1 MYRGVARSDRGAARR
16 GNVADSMGI
25 SLKPE
30 HLKRYSQLARLMMKY
45 GRSDLVKH
53 AGLDE
58 ALTDEAAPEEAAAAP
73 EAHELAED
81 LEKLGPTFIKL
92 GQLLST
98 RVDIVPV
105 VYAEALARLQDDV
118 EPFPGD
124 EVERIV
130 EEELGVRLS
139 KAFEEFD
146 IQPMAAA
153 SLGQVHRA
161 KLRDGRPVAVK
172 VQRPGIREVVMHDME
187 ALEELADFMDRH
199 TEAGRRYEF
208 TQILGEMRRSLVR
221 ELDYRQEASNLAT
234 LGQNLASFDRIIVPE
249 PVGDYTTSRV
259 LTMDYVRGRK
269 ITRIGPLARLDMDGV
284 GLGEALFEAYLQQI
298 LVDGFFHADP
308 HPGNVF
314 LTDDRRLALIDVG
327 MVGRITPDLQD
338 KLLRLLLAISE
349 ARGEDAAN
357 LLVELGER
365 RARFDNEAFRR
376 EITHL
381 VVEHHNVSA
390 ENLQI
395 GRVVIELTR
404 SAADNGLRVPSQ
416 LTLLGKTL
424 LNLDQVGRTLDSE
437 FEPNAAIRRH
447 AAKLMQQRALKNAS
461 PANVFSS
468 LLEMNDFVQRLPG
481 RLNRVLDS
489 VADNQLEVNVKL
501 TNATTI
507 MEGLQKIANRIAT
520 GAILASLI
528 IGASM
533 MMRVETAFR
542 ILGYPGYATILFVA
556 AVAGGVLLVV
566 DITLHDRRT
575 RRDTKR

>member
-1 MYRGVARSDRGAARR
+1 
-16 GNVADSMGI
+16 MGI

-30 HLKRYSQLARLMMKY
+30 HLKRYSQIARLLVRY

-58 ALTDEAAPEEAAAAP
+58 ALTDETGTDEGSCVP
-73 EAHELAED
+73 EAQELAAD
-81 LEKLGPTFIKL
+81 LERLGPTFIKL

-105 VYAEALARLQDDV
+105 AYAEALARLQDNV
-118 EPFPGD
+118 EPFPSE

-130 EEELGVRLS
+130 QEELGARLS
-139 KAFEEFD
+139 KAFEAFELK
-146 IQPMAAA
+146 PMAAA

-161 KLRDGRPVAVK
+161 TLRDGRTVAVK
-172 VQRPGIREVVMHDME
+172 VQRPGIREVVVQDME
-187 ALEELADFMDRH
+187 ALEEIADFLDRH

-208 TQILGEMRRSLVR
+208 LQILTEMRRSLLR

-234 LGQNLASFDRIIVPE
+234 LGQNLAQFERIIVPE
-249 PVGDYTTSRV
+249 PVQDYTTSRV

-269 ITRIGPLARLDMDGV
+269 ITAIGPLARLEMDGE
-284 GLGEALFEAYLQQI
+284 GLGETLFEAYLKQI

-314 LTDDRRLALIDVG
+314 LTEDRRLALLDVG

-349 ARGEDAAN
+349 ARGEEAAN

-365 RARFDNEAFRR
+365 RSDFDAEAFRR
-376 EITHL
+376 EITHQ
-381 VVEHHNVSA
+381 VVQHHNVSA
-390 ENLQI
+390 ENLRI

-404 SAADNGLRVPSQ
+404 ASAENGLRVPSQ

-424 LNLDQVGRTLDSE
+424 LNLDQVGRTLDPG

-447 AAKLMQQRALKNAS
+447 AAALMQQRALKNAS

-468 LLEMNDFVQRLPG
+468 LLEMNEFVQRLPG
-481 RLNRVLDS
+481 RLNRVLDA
-489 VADNQLEVNVKL
+489 VADNQVEVQVRL

-507 MEGLQKIANRIAT
+507 MEGLQKIANRIAV

-533 MMRVETAFR
+533 MMRVQTSFR

-556 AVAGGVLLVV
+556 AVAGGMLLVI
-566 DITLHDRRT
+566 DITLHDRRS
-575 RRDTKR
+575 RRDPKK

>member
-1 MYRGVARSDRGAARR
+1 
-16 GNVADSMGI
+16 
-25 SLKPE
+25 
-30 HLKRYSQLARLMMKY
+30 
-45 GRSDLVKH
+45 
-53 AGLDE
+53 
-58 ALTDEAAPEEAAAAP
+58 
-73 EAHELAED
+73 
-81 LEKLGPTFIKL
+81 
-92 GQLLST
+92 
-98 RVDIVPV
+98 
-105 VYAEALARLQDDV
+105 
-118 EPFPGD
+118 
-124 EVERIV
+124 
-130 EEELGVRLS
+130 
-139 KAFEEFD
+139 
-146 IQPMAAA
+146 
-153 SLGQVHRA
+153 
-161 KLRDGRPVAVK
+161 
-172 VQRPGIREVVMHDME
+172 
-187 ALEELADFMDRH
+187 
-199 TEAGRRYEF
+199 
-208 TQILGEMRRSLVR
+208 
-221 ELDYRQEASNLAT
+221 
-234 LGQNLASFDRIIVPE
+234 
-249 PVGDYTTSRV
+249 
-259 LTMDYVRGRK
+259 
-269 ITRIGPLARLDMDGV
+269 
-284 GLGEALFEAYLQQI
+284 
-298 LVDGFFHADP
+298 
-308 HPGNVF
+308 
-314 LTDDRRLALIDVG
+314 
-327 MVGRITPDLQD
+327 
-338 KLLRLLLAISE
+338 
-349 ARGEDAAN
+349 
-357 LLVELGER
+357 VELGER
-365 RARFDNEAFRR
+365 RSHFDNEAFRR

-501 TNATTI
+501 TNAATI

-533 MMRVETAFR
+533 MMRVETSFR

-575 RRDTKR
+575 RRDSKR

>member
-1 MYRGVARSDRGAARR
+1 MYRGVARPDRVAAGR

-30 HLKRYSQLARLMMKY
+30 HLKRYSQIARLMMKY

-58 ALTDEAAPEEAAAAP
+58 ALTDEAVPEEAAAPP

-105 VYAEALARLQDDV
+105 AYAEALSRLQDDV
-118 EPFPGD
+118 EPFPSD

-130 EEELGVRLS
+130 EEELGVRIS
-139 KAFEEFD
+139 KAFAEFE

-234 LGQNLASFDRIIVPE
+234 LGENLAAFERIIVPE
-249 PVGDYTTSRV
+249 PVADYTTSRV

-269 ITRIGPLARLDMDGV
+269 ITKIGPLARLEMDGE

-365 RARFDNEAFRR
+365 RARFDNESFRR

-424 LNLDQVGRTLDSE
+424 LNLDQVGRTLDS
-437 FEPNAAIRRH
+437 
-447 AAKLMQQRALKNAS
+447 
-461 PANVFSS
+461 
-468 LLEMNDFVQRLPG
+468 
-481 RLNRVLDS
+481 

-501 TNATTI
+501 TNAATI

-533 MMRVETAFR
+533 MMRVETSFR
-542 ILGYPGYATILFVA
+542 ILGYPGYAAILFTA
-556 AVAGGVLLVV
+556 AVAGGFIMVA
-566 DITLHDRRT
+566 DIVLHDRRS
-575 RRDTKR
+575 RRGQKR

>member
-1 MYRGVARSDRGAARR
+1 
-16 GNVADSMGI
+16 MGI

-30 HLKRYSQLARLMMKY
+30 HLKRYSQIARLMVKY

-53 AGLDE
+53 AGLED
-58 ALTDEAAPEEAAAAP
+58 ALTDETVPENGAAAP
-73 EAHELAED
+73 EAQELAVD
-81 LEKLGPTFIKL
+81 LERLGPTFIKL

-105 VYAEALARLQDDV
+105 AYAEALARLQDNV
-118 EPFPGD
+118 GPFPGE

-130 EEELGVRLS
+130 QEELGVRLS
-139 KAFEEFD
+139 KAFADFD
-146 IQPMAAA
+146 RKPMAAA

-161 KLRDGRPVAVK
+161 TLRDGRPVAVK
-172 VQRPGIREVVMHDME
+172 VQRPGIREVVVQDME
-187 ALEELADFMDRH
+187 ALEEIGDFLDHH
-199 TEAGRRYEF
+199 TEAGRRYDF
-208 TQILGEMRRSLVR
+208 VQILTEMRRSLLR

-234 LGQNLASFDRIIVPE
+234 LGRNLAEFERIVVPE
-249 PVGDYTTSRV
+249 PIDDYTTSRV

-269 ITRIGPLARLDMDGV
+269 ITAIGPLARLEMDGEQ
-284 GLGEALFEAYLQQI
+284 LGETLFEAYLKQI

-314 LTDDRRLALIDVG
+314 LTDDRRIALLDVG
-327 MVGRITPDLQD
+327 MVGRITPELQD

-349 ARGEDAAN
+349 ARGEEASN

-365 RARFDNEAFRR
+365 RAEFDAESFRR

-381 VVEHHNVSA
+381 VVAQHGVSA

-395 GRVVIELTR
+395 GRVVVELTR
-404 SAADNGLRVPSQ
+404 ASAENGLRVPSQ

-424 LNLDQVGRTLDSE
+424 LNLDQVGRTLDPS
-437 FEPNAAIRRH
+437 FEPNAAVRRH
-447 AAKLMQQRALKNAS
+447 AAALMQQRALKNAS

-468 LLEMNDFVQRLPG
+468 MLEMNAFVQRLPG
-481 RLNRVLDS
+481 RLNRVLDA
-489 VADNQLEVNVKL
+489 VADNQVEVQVRL
-501 TNATTI
+501 TNAATI
-507 MEGLQKIANRIAT
+507 MEGLQKIANRIAV

-533 MMRVETAFR
+533 MMRVQTSFR

-556 AVAGGVLLVV
+556 AVAGSLLLVV
-566 DITLHDRRT
+566 DITLHDRRS
-575 RRDTKR
+575 RRDPRK